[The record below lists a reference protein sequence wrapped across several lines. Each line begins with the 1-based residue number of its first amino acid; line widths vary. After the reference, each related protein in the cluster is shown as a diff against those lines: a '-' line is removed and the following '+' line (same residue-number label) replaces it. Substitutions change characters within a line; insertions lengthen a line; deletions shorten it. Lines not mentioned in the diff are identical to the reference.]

1 MEDRIL
7 EHDHSL
13 LSELLIDLQS
23 RLQQR
28 EAARAFELLDLSW
41 ARLAVH
47 IRAENLCL
55 FPAILNAPRE
65 LFGTNGGVP
74 SFEEAK
80 AAVEGLRSD
89 HNFFMDELSRAVKTF
104 REIMAKDETSHHAE
118 QLATIRERLDA
129 VALRLESHNAFEE
142 DQVYKWPGLIL
153 TASDLQNLK
162 AALRR
167 ELANLPQRF
176 AVSSGEVP

>member
-1 MEDRIL
+1 MVLRIL
-7 EHDHSL
+7 EQDHEL
-13 LSELLIDLQS
+13 LSELLHDLQS
-23 RLQQR
+23 GLQQQD
-28 EAARAFELLDLSW
+28 AARTFELLDLFW

-55 FPAILNAPRE
+55 FPTILNAPGE
-65 LFGTNGGVP
+65 LFRNCGGGP

-80 AAVEGLRSD
+80 TMVESLRSD

-104 REIMAKDETSHHAE
+104 REILANAESPPHVAE
-118 QLATIRERLDA
+118 QLDTIRERVRA
-129 VALRLESHNAFEE
+129 VSLRLESHNALEE

-153 TASDLQNLK
+153 SASDLQGLR

-167 ELANLPQRF
+167 ELENLPRRF
-176 AVSSGEVP
+176 AAQ